1 MTAVEFITAAYA
13 DAWTYDEKP
22 SEITP
27 EEAAAIISEWKAEG
41 IEVPVMVT
49 PVLFSSVWNIYCKK

>member
-1 MTAVEFITAAYA
+1 MTAVEFITSAYA
-13 DAWTYDEKP
+13 DAWTFDEKP

-41 IEVPVMVT
+41 VQVPAMVT
-49 PVLFSSVWNIYCKK
+49 PVLFSSVWNIYCRK

>member
-1 MTAVEFITAAYA
+1 MTAVEFITSAYA
-13 DAWTYDEKP
+13 HAWTYEKP

-27 EEAAAIISEWKAEG
+27 EEAVAIISEWKAEG

-49 PVLFSSVWNIYCKK
+49 PVLFSAVWNIYCKK